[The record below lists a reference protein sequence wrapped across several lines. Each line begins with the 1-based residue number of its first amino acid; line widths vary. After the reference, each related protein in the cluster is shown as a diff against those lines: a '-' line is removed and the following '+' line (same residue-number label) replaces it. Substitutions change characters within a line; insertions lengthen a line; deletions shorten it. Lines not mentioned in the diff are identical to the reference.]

1 MAIKV
6 IIEMQARPGERD
18 DLKRLLDDIVA
29 AEGRG
34 IREFLGSTLYE
45 VIDDP
50 DLLVEIAEWE
60 SIEAR
65 MAHLQDAMAAVEPLM
80 QHMAAPFRVMVIS
93 PLD

>member
-18 DLKRLLDDIVA
+18 ELRRLLEDIVTR
-29 AEGRG
+29 GRG
-34 IREFLGSTLYE
+34 LGGFLGSSLYE
-45 VIDDP
+45 VLDEP
-50 DLLVEIAEWE
+50 DLLIEIAEWE

-65 MAHLQDAMAAVEPLM
+65 MAHLEDAMTAVEPLTE
-80 QHMAAPFRVMVIS
+80 HMAAPFRVRVVS